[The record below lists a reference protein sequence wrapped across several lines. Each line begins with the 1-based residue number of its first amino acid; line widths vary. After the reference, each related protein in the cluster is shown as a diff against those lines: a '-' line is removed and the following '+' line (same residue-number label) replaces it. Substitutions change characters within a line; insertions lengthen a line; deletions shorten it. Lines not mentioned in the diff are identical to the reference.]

1 MRLGKFPSEFATI
14 FPDLVLAKV
23 LRDHSSPNW
32 QDVWNRVDDEV
43 GRWAY
48 HYQKMVNDWVD
59 EPRDIYRDENYQSY
73 TVL

>member
-1 MRLGKFPSEFATI
+1 MTT
-14 FPDLVLAKV
+14 
-23 LRDHSSPNW
+23 LRVNIPI
-32 QDVWNRVDDEV
+32 VDADV